1 MKLSMIK
8 SLLLLVKSKKL
19 TKIADQLSD
28 HLRIRLKEIQL
39 DIEDTM
45 FYEMTKEEQKVF
57 ALGGA
62 DAKRLIDKYLKRWFP
77 KL

>member
-8 SLLLLVKSKKL
+8 SLLKTADQLSD
-19 TKIADQLSD
+19 IADQLSD
-28 HLRIRLKEIQL
+28 HLRIRLKEIQP